1 MKPPARVGYFI
12 GYKIIVDLIKN
23 SDMSLES
30 VMNMHDGREI
40 LELSKYKHQIKF
52 MKKTLKFEV
61 KLDGESFILSIE
73 MCSDDSSPEKNI
85 KALILSAWSAK
96 SKETLRVDLWTKD
109 MPVHDMFILYH
120 QSMMG
125 IWPNTLERATGHNKL
140 AGALRDYCEFCKVR
154 LD

>member
-1 MKPPARVGYFI
+1 
-12 GYKIIVDLIKN
+12 
-23 SDMSLES
+23 
-30 VMNMHDGREI
+30 
-40 LELSKYKHQIKF
+40 

-61 KLDGESFILSIE
+61 KLDENHLPLSIE

-125 IWPNTLERATGHNKL
+125 MANTLERATGHNKL
-140 AGALRDYCEFCKVR
+140 AGALRDYCEFFAKETKIK
-154 LD
+154 